1 MRTLERIYSR
11 SERIVLRARFSGF
24 AAAKLIIVA
33 AVLGAIIAL
42 LWVYAPEIEGGLD
55 PKFDGTVRYLTPA
68 NLKWALLGAACFV
81 IFLVIC
87 DAVSMYRQELIV
99 TEDKFIFKQGV
110 FKIRSVMLPLA
121 EIRYIDVHQ
130 NVFQVICGYG
140 KIRVI
145 TDGDAPFIIKNLV
158 RPEKFAR
165 KVMKQSS
172 ALREQS
178 MHPRLTLSA
187 RAK

>member
-1 MRTLERIYSR
+1 MRSLERIYSR

-55 PKFDGTVRYLTPA
+55 PKFDGTVRYLTPVG
-68 NLKWALLGAACFV
+68 LKWALLGAACFV

-110 FKIRSVMLPLA
+110 FKIRSVMRRAVHHQEPRETR
-121 EIRYIDVHQ
+121 EIREEGHE
-130 NVFQVICGYG
+130 
-140 KIRVI
+140 
-145 TDGDAPFIIKNLV
+145 A
-158 RPEKFAR
+158 
-165 KVMKQSS
+165 
-172 ALREQS
+172 EQ
-178 MHPRLTLSA
+178 RGA
-187 RAK
+187 RAVHAPAADAFGKSQISKDTEARIPAMRGSFFI